1 MPGRM
6 YAVRGFVARHRDYV
20 LIDWEPSRLREYPK
34 SWVPLENLSVAP
46 GSNALTR
53 HRDFFEL
60 LPEMSADEA
69 SQYPGLGI

>member
-6 YAVRGFVARHRDYV
+6 YAVRGLVARHRDYV
-20 LIDWEPSRLREYPK
+20 LIDWEPSRLREHPK
-34 SWVPLENLSVAP
+34 SWVPLENLSAAP

-53 HRDFFEL
+53 NQEFFEL
-60 LPEMSADEA
+60 LPEIPADEA